1 MSHTYGDYEDWE
13 EEGKDS
19 PLALV
24 GLLVMVLTS
33 AAIIGNALFM
43 QKKSA
48 ELEMITEASKS
59 GVANSIKS
67 EGLRSDE
74 PERQKSSIAPGGDAT
89 ILAVQAQLNKAGY
102 YVGPQ
107 DGVNGSQTREAVR
120 AFEDAIGV
128 PPTGKISRDLYEVLM
143 GRISVD
149 TYRERHA
156 HNLPIKP
163 DNDLIQSPQ
172 GMQKPVVML
181 AVLPKAKPHFKPK
194 RQKIA
199 LRSSQTTAPKRV
211 STISIRNVIEN
222 TPVPPASIPN
232 VEPDPTLARIQNAL
246 ARIGYG
252 NLAID
257 GLMGTKTSA
266 AIAEFQRVRGH
277 PVTGAVNDRLINDL
291 IMMGYLSRG

>member
-1 MSHTYGDYEDWE
+1 MSHTYDDYEDWE

-24 GLLVMVLTS
+24 GMLVMALTS
-33 AAIIGNALFM
+33 AAIIGNALFL
-43 QKKSA
+43 QKKTA
-48 ELEMITEASKS
+48 ELELITEASKS
-59 GVANSIKS
+59 GATKNVSPSNGQNSRTGQGQS
-67 EGLRSDE
+67 A
-74 PERQKSSIAPGGDAT
+74 IAPGGDAT
-89 ILAVQAQLNKAGY
+89 TLAVQAQLTKAGY

-149 TYRERHA
+149 AYRERHA
-156 HNLPIKP
+156 QTLPIQP
-163 DNDLIQSPQ
+163 DDDLVTPTNTPAQ
-172 GMQKPVVML
+172 PVVTL
-181 AVLPKAKPHFKPK
+181 AVLPKAKPQSRPK
-194 RQKIA
+194 RQAITA
-199 LRSSQTTAPKRV
+199 RRSEPKMPKQV

-222 TPVPPASIPN
+222 APVPPASIPE

-246 ARIGYG
+246 SRIGYG
-252 NLAID
+252 NLVVD
-257 GLMGTKTSA
+257 GLMGAKTSA

-277 PVTGAVNDRLINDL
+277 PVTGAINDRLINDL